1 LLEEYGK
8 GMVFTKGAVVHHKL
22 FEYRGEFS
30 WLLFRSFWQGY
41 SKRVM
46 DLLYPDAP
54 DDKSE
59 YLKQLLTYFVPKRL
73 GELVRSPSV
82 AGLLQLICIF
92 VFTGAVGLGYLFAIL
107 TPNVVER
114 ANA

>member
-1 LLEEYGK
+1 
-8 GMVFTKGAVVHHKL
+8 MVYTEDAVVHHKL
-22 FEYRGEFS
+22 FEYRGEFR

-54 DDKSE
+54 DDKRE
-59 YLKQLLTYFVPKRL
+59 YLKQLLTYFVPKRM
-73 GELVRSPSV
+73 GALVRSPS
-82 AGLLQLICIF
+82 ASEAKQLVSIF
-92 VFTGAVGLGYLFAIL
+92 VFTGVVGLGYLYAMV
-107 TPNVVER
+107 TPDVVDK